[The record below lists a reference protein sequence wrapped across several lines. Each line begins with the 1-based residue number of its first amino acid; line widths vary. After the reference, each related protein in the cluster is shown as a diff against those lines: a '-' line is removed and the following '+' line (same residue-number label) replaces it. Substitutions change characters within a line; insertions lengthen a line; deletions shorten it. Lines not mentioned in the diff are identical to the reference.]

1 MQLTVTG
8 KQVAIGEALRGHIE
22 NSLDAILEKYFGAA
36 IEAHVVVAREAH
48 QMRAETSLRI
58 GRGIVVNAGA
68 TAGDFYAA
76 FDACAERIG
85 KQLRR
90 YKRRLRDHHS
100 KGRGGESAGGTA
112 GDVSVDGA
120 INAPEPAR
128 AYILAPPADD
138 DDDDGMADRAT
149 GNGAAGDEAAP
160 VVIAEM
166 SAEVPLLSVAEAA
179 MRIDL
184 ADLPVLLFRSRADGE
199 LNLLYRRGDGNIGWI
214 APQPAR
220 SRAGSA

>member
-22 NSLDAILEKYFGAA
+22 SSLGAILGKYFGGA

-48 QMRAETSLRI
+48 QARADTSLRI

-68 TAGDFYAA
+68 SAGTA

-90 YKRRLRDHHS
+90 YKRRLRDRHA
-100 KGRGGESAGGTA
+100 KNRGTETAADA
-112 GDVSVDGA
+112 GDDA
-120 INAPEPAR
+120 AAAPEPAR
-128 AYILAPPADD
+128 SYILAPPPDD
-138 DDDDGMADRAT
+138 DDETAPGDD
-149 GNGAAGDEAAP
+149 AAP

-166 SAEVPLLSVAEAA
+166 RAEVPLLSVAEAA
-179 MRIDL
+179 MRLDL
-184 ADLPVLLFRSRADGE
+184 ADLRVLLFRSRADGG
-199 LNLLYRRGDGNIGWI
+199 LNLLYRRDDGNIGWI
-214 APQPAR
+214 APQPRPA
-220 SRAGSA
+220 AGAGGPG